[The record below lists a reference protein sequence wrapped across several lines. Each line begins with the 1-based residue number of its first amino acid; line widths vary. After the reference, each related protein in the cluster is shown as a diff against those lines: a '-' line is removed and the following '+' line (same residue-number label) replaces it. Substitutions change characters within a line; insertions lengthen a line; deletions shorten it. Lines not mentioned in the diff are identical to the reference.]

1 MQDTQEKR
9 LNDILAKEMSKLSDL
24 TANYVGGSQSIA
36 EMEKGY
42 LSQVLSLC
50 LNLLR
55 FVISAKLSALAR
67 SAPLATESGGRLDSK
82 GQRPRKYLSLFGM
95 LEFERPA
102 YHSKASGVVYPLDET
117 LSLPARQWSYNIQ
130 ELTARSASEEDF
142 RESVGLLNSLLALG
156 LSGTASERNVKALGS
171 EVGSFYA
178 GPPAEDKP
186 GGAPQDACFCAS
198 FDGKGVPKIKP
209 RGKQAAPP
217 SARLGKGQKR
227 GVKQMATVAVVS
239 RYERAE
245 QGKHSIIR
253 ALMREQDTSAPEG
266 RPSDNRRHK
275 AVHRR
280 AFLADQDRAVSYGL
294 ARAKARISH
303 AGQRLVVP
311 IDAGIGLEGKVLH
324 YVKKYGLED
333 HFEGVI
339 LDFIHASEYVW
350 ECANATFGE
359 DSKLRKEWV
368 RNMLSDLLDS
378 KTQKVVGDLELLAGK
393 CQSLT
398 EAQRAAVQKAAT
410 YFANHAHKMDYKSYL
425 EKGYPVTSAIVE
437 SSCKHLVKDRME
449 QSGMRWCSE
458 GAQAMMDVR
467 AAKLNGDLPGL
478 MAFVDQQQRKNIRLK
493 AA

>member
-1 MQDTQEKR
+1 
-9 LNDILAKEMSKLSDL
+9 MSKLSEL
-24 TANYVGGSQSIA
+24 TGDYIRGSHSIA

-50 LNLLR
+50 LSLLR
-55 FVISAKLSALAR
+55 FVISAKLSALMG
-67 SAPLATESGGRLDSK
+67 SAPPATQAGKRLDSK

-102 YHSKASGVVYPLDET
+102 YHSKPTGMVYPLDEA
-117 LSLPARQWSYNIQ
+117 LSLPALQWSYNIQ
-130 ELTARSASEEDF
+130 ELTAQSASETDF
-142 RESVGLLNSLLALG
+142 RESVGLLNNLLGLG
-156 LSGTASERNVKALGS
+156 LSGTASERNAGALGRA
-171 EVGSFYA
+171 VDSFYA
-178 GPPAEDKP
+178 GPPAEDGP

-209 RGKQAAPP
+209 WDKQAAPP

-245 QGKHSIIR
+245 QGKSSIIR
-253 ALMREQDTSAPEG
+253 ALMREHEPNAPEG
-266 RPSDNRRHK
+266 QDNDNRRHK

-280 AFLADQDRAVSYGL
+280 GFLADQDRAVSYGL

-311 IDAGIGLEGKVLH
+311 IDAGIGLESKVLH
-324 YVKKYGLED
+324 YVKEYGLEG
-333 HFEGVI
+333 HFEGII

-350 ECANATFGE
+350 DCANATLGE
-359 DSKLRKEWV
+359 DSRLRKEWV
-368 RNMLSDLLDS
+368 RDMLSDLLDS
-378 KTQKVVGDLELLAGK
+378 KTRKVIDDLELLANK

-398 EAQRAAVQKAAT
+398 KGQRATVQKAAT

-467 AAKLNGDLPGL
+467 AAKLNGDLPEL
-478 MAFVDQQQRKNIRLK
+478 MSFVDQQQRKSGLLR